1 MTIIQRSALLPYAA
15 HQVYRLVDDIESYP
29 QYMEGCVGSRILKR
43 EPSRVEARLELA
55 RAGISRGFST
65 RNHLRPPH
73 SIELELLEGPFDSFS
88 GQWRFQA
95 LGQTACKVSLD
106 LEFTLN
112 NSVVGAAAARLFD
125 SVTSQLVDSLS
136 RRARQVYGP
145 ASVETGLRTEA
156 GSGVGKR
163 VASVGTGANPGTG
176 SEAVTQTRTGTGVGV
191 KP

>member
-15 HQVYRLVDDIESYP
+15 LQVYRLVDDIESYP
-29 QYMEGCVGSRILKR
+29 QYMEGCVGARILKR

-65 RNHLRPPH
+65 RNHLQPPH

-136 RRARQVYGP
+136 RRARQIYGP
-145 ASVETGLRTEA
+145 VSVETGPKTEA

-163 VASVGTGANPGTG
+163 VASVGTGANPEPG
-176 SEAVTQTRTGTGVGV
+176 SEALTETKARTG
-191 KP
+191 

>member
-1 MTIIQRSALLPYAA
+1 MTIIQRSALLPYSA

-29 QYMEGCVGSRILKR
+29 QYMEGCVGARVLKR
-43 EPSRVEARLELA
+43 EPGRVEARLELA

-65 RNHLRPPH
+65 RNRLRPPH

-88 GQWRFQA
+88 GRWRFQA

-112 NSVVGAAAARLFD
+112 NSVVGVAAARLFD
-125 SVTSQLVDSLS
+125 PVTIQLVDSLS

-145 ASVETGLRTEA
+145 ASVEAGLKTGAE
-156 GSGVGKR
+156 SGVGKR
-163 VASVGTGANPGTG
+163 VASVGTGARPGTG
-176 SEAVTQTRTGTGVGV
+176 PEAVTETKAITG
-191 KP
+191 